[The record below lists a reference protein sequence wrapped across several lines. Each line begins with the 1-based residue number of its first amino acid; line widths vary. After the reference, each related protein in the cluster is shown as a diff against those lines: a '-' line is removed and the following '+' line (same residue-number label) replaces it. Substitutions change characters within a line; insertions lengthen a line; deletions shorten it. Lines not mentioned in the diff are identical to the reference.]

1 MADEFTS
8 GLDRQLANKAPDN
21 FGREGHNG
29 VALWGKQ
36 EMSERTEEGEPSY
49 YFRPLVQPSENR
61 NPICEPLWGVKA
73 VFAQHSPANLISSI
87 SQPPFK

>member
-1 MADEFTS
+1 MTRASGPSVGTAAIVMADEFTS

-49 YFRPLVQPSENR
+49 YFRPLV
-61 NPICEPLWGVKA
+61 V
-73 VFAQHSPANLISSI
+73 
-87 SQPPFK
+87 

>member
-49 YFRPLVQPSENR
+49 YFRPLV
-61 NPICEPLWGVKA
+61 V
-73 VFAQHSPANLISSI
+73 
-87 SQPPFK
+87 